1 MSFKGLNSHFFQT
14 ESDLANVGQLKKK
27 KEKKRTKNVF
37 KKF

>member
-27 KEKKRTKNVF
+27 KEKKKNQECF
-37 KKF
+37 